1 MSFKIHPLSSFP
13 DATQICAAW
22 SFGEWGQSNPG
33 KNLSDAVER
42 YKKTARDMDDNLPAS
57 WLAILDNTVTGM
69 ASLKISDHPDLLN
82 LSPWL
87 ASVYVHTDYRGTGV
101 AKALCL
107 HVKKEAQKRGF
118 DKLYLFTH
126 TAESMY
132 SKLGWQKIRELKTH
146 NPAQQNPD
154 ILMVADLIAPR

>member
-57 WLAILDNTVTGM
+57 WLAILDNIVIGM

-87 ASVYVHTDYRGTGV
+87 ASVYVHTDYRGIGV

-107 HVKKEAQKRGF
+107 HVKKQAYQRGF
-118 DKLYLFTH
+118 KELYLFTH
-126 TAESMY
+126 TAEKMY
-132 SKLGWQKIRELKTH
+132 EKLGWQKIKTLQTY
-146 NPAQQNPD
+146 NSTQQKPD
-154 ILMVADLIAPR
+154 ILMVADLTVPL